1 MGSVVRVLNAGAE
14 HISAQS
20 KIVAARAR
28 QASSNTRKAAESS
41 LAAFSQSLSNNS
53 ILDAAGDSINAINE
67 NIGRNLDA
75 ISSGRLQSRVAAA
88 EELGANLA
96 AAAANGVGGSSV
108 ELFNS
113 TTRLRNAIQEE
124 QSNRGVASDLYLS
137 GKAKG
142 DEIKNAVSGFGRD
155 TFMADLDYTSY
166 VDHKKLSGVAQY
178 LTLQTAAVA
187 TYFGGPSAGMA
198 VTDAVMAA
206 QDGRNGNQ
214 AGALAGYESA
224 LRNGAQGFTNY
235 RANAPQGQ
243 SGEPWAQGLWD
254 SARKTW
260 SNINIK

>member
-28 QASSNTRKAAESS
+28 QAASNTRKAAESS

-75 ISSGRLQSRVAAA
+75 VSSGHLQSRIAAA

-108 ELFNS
+108 EMFNQ
-113 TTRLRNAIQEE
+113 TARLRNAIQEE
-124 QSNRGVASDLYLS
+124 QGNRAVASDVYLAS
-137 GKAKG
+137 KSKG
-142 DEIKNAVSGFGRD
+142 DTLKNAVSSFGRD
-155 TFMADLDYTSY
+155 TFVADLDYTEY
-166 VDHKKLSGVAQY
+166 VDHKKMSGLAQY
-178 LTLQTAAVA
+178 AALTAAATA
-187 TYFGGPSAGMA
+187 TYFGGPQAGMA
-198 VTDAVMAA
+198 VTDAFMAV
-206 QDGRNGNQ
+206 QDSRNGDM
-214 AGALAGYESA
+214 AGAASGFENAFKGGVKGY
-224 LRNGAQGFTNY
+224 TNY
-235 RANAPQGQ
+235 RANGPEG
-243 SGEPWAQGLWD
+243 SDGEAWGKGLWD